1 MYYCMGLWGQTKM
14 IIGVGTDIVEIARLQ
29 KSLQRASGERFL
41 EHVFTVS
48 EQASAPGNERQKYAY
63 YAGRWAAKESL
74 SKALG
79 TGIGSRC
86 LLCEIEILR
95 GEGGKPDMTLSG
107 AAAETAAQLGIRHLH
122 VSISHEQAYAC
133 AVVIA
138 ED

>member
-1 MYYCMGLWGQTKM
+1 M
-14 IIGVGTDIVEIARLQ
+14 IIGAGTDIVEIARLQ

-41 EHVFTVS
+41 QHVFTAE
-48 EQASAPGNERQKYAY
+48 EQAAAPENERQRYAY

-86 LLCEIEILR
+86 ALREIEVLR
-95 GEGGKPDMTLSG
+95 GECGKPVMTLFG
-107 AAAETAAQLGIRHLH
+107 AAAATASQLGIRRLH

-133 AVVIA
+133 AVVLA

>member
-1 MYYCMGLWGQTKM
+1 M

-29 KSLQRASGERFL
+29 KSMQRASGEHFL
-41 EHVFTVS
+41 QHVFTVA
-48 EQASAPGNERQKYAY
+48 EQAAAPENERQRQAY
-63 YAGRWAAKESL
+63 FAGRWAAKESL

-86 LLCEIEILR
+86 ALREIEILR
-95 GEGGKPDMTLSG
+95 GAGGKPEMTLSG
-107 AAAETAAQLGIRHLH
+107 AAAETAVQLGIRHLH